1 MARIP
6 VAPGMNLHCKVDD
19 FLMPW
24 QHATP
29 VFMVH
34 GFSRNARI
42 WNRWMP
48 QVTDAHRA
56 YRLELRGCGES
67 DVPPEDYT
75 VDTKTVFSDLLTVL
89 DALELERIHYVG
101 ESSSGLFGTLFALA
115 HPERIA
121 SLTLCETPIRMGE
134 SLTTTYAVGE
144 PSTPEAIRTLGV
156 VEWCRRT
163 LGYRI
168 DLRRASPEMAEW
180 YVQTLGGTPPH
191 VAAAMFSCWAGIDLA
206 PVLASLKPPVLMV
219 SGGDSPT
226 APVHEQQRMQR
237 EIPAAR
243 YVMIPGFAH
252 GIHVL
257 QPEACAAAAVSFWKD
272 VDAGTFTG
280 DTPFASSGVHG

>member
-1 MARIP
+1 MS
-6 VAPGMNLHCKVDD
+6 LHCKVDD

-24 QHATP
+24 QVATP

-34 GFSRNARI
+34 GFSRNATI

-56 YRLELRGCGES
+56 YRLDLRGCGKS
-67 DVPPEDYT
+67 DVPPLDYV
-75 VDTKTVFSDLLTVL
+75 VDRQTVFSDLLAVL
-89 DALELERIHYVG
+89 DSLGLERVHYVG

-121 SLTLCETPIRMGE
+121 SLTLCETPTRMTE
-134 SLTTTYAVGE
+134 QLTTTYAVGA
-144 PSTPEAIRTLGV
+144 PSTPDAMRELGM

-168 DLRRASPEMAEW
+168 DLRHASPEMAEW
-180 YVQTLGGTPPH
+180 YVQTLGATPVH

-206 PVLASLKPPVLMV
+206 PVLDQIKMPVLLV

-226 APVHEQQRMQR
+226 APIKEQERMQR
-237 EIPAAR
+237 EIPDAR
-243 YVMIPGFAH
+243 YLMIPGFAH

-257 QPEACAAAAVSFWKD
+257 QPEACAAAAVAFWKEI
-272 VDAGTFTG
+272 A
-280 DTPFASSGVHG
+280 